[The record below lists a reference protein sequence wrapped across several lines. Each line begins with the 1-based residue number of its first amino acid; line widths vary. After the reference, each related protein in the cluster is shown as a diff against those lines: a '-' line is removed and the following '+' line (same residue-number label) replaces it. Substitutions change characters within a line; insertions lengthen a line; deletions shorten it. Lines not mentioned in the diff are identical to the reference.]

1 MKRKREDVRTGLS
14 QPIGE
19 FASVRLPVLVVL
31 LLMPAAAVAEPAQ
44 GDCRY
49 EAFTADAELEA
60 ALVRNDGARLN
71 FVKNATD
78 APNCPSAAEACR
90 ERAYLVPGN
99 GVIAGRR
106 HEGFRC
112 SIYVGST
119 GQVRAGWLPETGLI
133 TLPPANDPDFVGKW
147 RSGPEQSI
155 AIRRDG
161 ANWQLE
167 GQATYSGQDP
177 ERLRRGAVNI
187 GDFSATVPRTGSDGP
202 TRLAFT
208 EGPDGTLPYDK
219 GEETA
224 CKMRM
229 QLVGPWLIV
238 GDNLRCGG
246 ANVTFNGIYR
256 RTP

>member
-1 MKRKREDVRTGLS
+1 MKRKRTASRTGSS
-14 QPIGE
+14 QPIRE
-19 FASVRLPVLVVL
+19 FAGVRIPILVALCCLPMAALAQ
-31 LLMPAAAVAEPAQ
+31 PAD

-49 EAFTADAELEA
+49 EAFTAEAMLEA

-78 APNCPSAAEACR
+78 QPGCPALGEACR

-112 SIYVGST
+112 AVYPASN
-119 GQVRAGWLPETGLI
+119 GQVRTGWLPETGLI

-167 GQATYSGQDP
+167 GQATYGAQDP

>member
-1 MKRKREDVRTGLS
+1 MRI
-14 QPIGE
+14 PIIVA
-19 FASVRLPVLVVL
+19 FCCLPI
-31 LLMPAAAVAEPAQ
+31 AALAEPAE
-44 GDCRY
+44 GDCRS
-49 EAFTADAELEA
+49 EVFTAQAGLEA
-60 ALVRNDGARLN
+60 ALVRNEGARLN

-78 APNCPSAAEACR
+78 QAGCPSSEEACR

-106 HEGFRC
+106 HEAFRC
-112 SIYVGST
+112 AMYLASN
-119 GQVRAGWLPETGLI
+119 GQARTGWLPEAGLI

-161 ANWQLE
+161 ANWQLD
-167 GQATYSGQDP
+167 GQATYGAQDP

-208 EGPDGTLPYDK
+208 EGADGTLPYDK

-229 QLVGPWLIV
+229 QLVGPWLLV
-238 GDNLRCGG
+238 SDNLRCGG
-246 ANVTFNGIYR
+246 ANVTFSGIYR